1 MKLWLQPIRVFCFH
15 QVSDAF
21 DESTMYPDDWMKTDD
36 FKHAIEKLQHEG
48 CVFIS
53 LKEAYDYICN
63 DWVRRKKYAVLTA
76 DDGWASQMNV
86 LPWLNEHQIPITI
99 FLNPSY
105 FNGECFRERDTEKYL
120 TEAEIQLLHE
130 SYPLV
135 TIGSHGWEHVDNSKM
150 DAITFLNNF
159 KKAKESLSS
168 FNVCASF
175 YAYPNGQY
183 SSVTD
188 AILKQLMVCPLRAD
202 GEYNYNDCTQIHRE
216 YLPTF
221 D

>member
-86 LPWLNEHQIPITI
+86 LPWLNERHIPIML
-99 FLNPSY
+99 FLNPAY
-105 FNGECFRERDTEKYL
+105 LDGKHFRERETEKYL
-120 TEAEIQLLHE
+120 TEKEVQQIYKQY
-130 SYPLV
+130 SLV
-135 TIGSHGWEHVDNSKM
+135 TFGSHGWEHVNNSKM
-150 DAITFLNNF
+150 DALTFLNNF
-159 KKAKESLSS
+159 KKAKEALTAYDVSS
-168 FNVCASF
+168 YF

-183 SSVTD
+183 STITD
-188 AILKQLMVCPLRAD
+188 ALLRQLKMCPVRAD
-202 GEYNYNDCTQIHRE
+202 GEYNFNDDTQIHRE
-216 YLPTF
+216 YLPKS
-221 D
+221 